1 MPASRSGLDT
11 LSEKSSTF
19 NQHSTN
25 TSAAHSAEQGTA
37 QPPHSPHN
45 SGHYLLNPLLS
56 FPKKSLDFSMLG
68 ILNSPQCR
76 MSSQG
81 HQKGSSGTQD
91 PGNLL
96 GEALQAQP
104 ISPHQPQSTQ
114 KWASL
119 KTAALHF
126 SLNRKPG
133 VYCPSNVF
141 LKTPAVSI
149 WGPTARA
156 NSCSSFLPWHM
167 PCARLEFPLQVHA
180 AARQARPFN
189 YFWKNNSFM
198 LSSQPPSSLHTQL
211 LHLSAVMLQRILP
224 FSKEIITD
232 CLWQFFPVSKQTRQT
247 MAQISDPC
255 HILGNNLI
263 IRMNVFKAQH

>member
-45 SGHYLLNPLLS
+45 SGHYLLNPLLL
-56 FPKKSLDFSMLG
+56 FPKKSLDFSVLG

-156 NSCSSFLPWHM
+156 NSCSSFLPCPGTCPVPGW
-167 PCARLEFPLQVHA
+167 
-180 AARQARPFN
+180 
-189 YFWKNNSFM
+189 NS
-198 LSSQPPSSLHTQL
+198 LSRY
-211 LHLSAVMLQRILP
+211 MLQRGRHSLSAI
-224 FSKEIITD
+224 SERIIHS
-232 CLWQFFPVSKQTRQT
+232 C
-247 MAQISDPC
+247 C
-255 HILGNNLI
+255 HHSHPALYTHNCCTFL
-263 IRMNVFKAQH
+263 Q